1 MRQFFR
7 FSDNTI
13 QYSLSHR
20 FRMKRFLF
28 FRSLLSRLQKPLTIL
43 DIGGTEGY
51 WQMMQ
56 FADPGIRIVL
66 VNLASQPVSHPQF
79 ESMAGDATKLDR
91 FADKS
96 VDLVYSNSVIEHLY
110 TADAQKQMA
119 DEIRRVGCNYF
130 VQTPNYYFFM
140 EPHWVFPFFQ
150 LLPFGCKVWL
160 TRRFHL
166 GHIGKITDK
175 KEAVRQVKEIRL
187 LTVAQ
192 MKALFPEAHIYRE
205 KFLLFTKS
213 IVAYHFP
220 GQLPDSQNERG

>member
-13 QYSLSHR
+13 KYSLSHR
-20 FRMKRFLF
+20 FRIKRFHF

-43 DIGGTEGY
+43 DIGGTEDY
-51 WQMMQ
+51 WQMME
-56 FADPGIRIVL
+56 FADPEIRIVL
-66 VNLASQPVSHPQF
+66 VNLAKQKVSHPQF
-79 ESMAGDATKLDR
+79 ESMVGDATKLDH

-150 LLPFGCKVWL
+150 FLPFGCKVWL
-160 TRRFHL
+160 TRGFHL

-175 KEAVRQVKEIRL
+175 NEAVRQVKEIRL

-192 MKALFPEAHIYRE
+192 MKELFPEANIYRE